1 MNTTDRDSMKK
12 PGPGPLDGNSVTN
25 FLQLGIEQKNRPVD
39 RLIERLKEA
48 DGESWLQSALEDSPS
63 SWFLSLEESPD
74 AAELEEFKQQAKV
87 TFAEADEANT
97 RLAGLLQYLFV
108 IAAGLNYQ
116 GALLSSQ
123 PASEISATLLDL
135 AVALPAPWNDFIAEA
150 AMSST

>member
-1 MNTTDRDSMKK
+1 MNTTDRDSMEKSD
-12 PGPGPLDGNSVTN
+12 PGSLDGNSVTN

-39 RLIERLKEA
+39 RLIERLQQT
-48 DGESWLQSALEDSPS
+48 DGETWLHSALKNSPD
-63 SWFLSLEESPD
+63 SWFLSLEGSPD